1 MEVGVTGGKPYIW
14 KTAPRLRTA
23 ADAAYDQHPRPP
35 LQDQIITQE
44 EVQDPKAS
52 HDQCGA
58 PSGNPPEANR
68 SAAKQPK
75 MEAMPNG
82 VEQKQASSFTS
93 KSKKKM
99 DPNGVEQQPESFT
112 KQLEGYL
119 PRFYWHQQQA
129 QTKSQ
134 KRIYDACLNLRD
146 VGANMPALMK
156 PGIVFR
162 SSELLR

>member
-1 MEVGVTGGKPYIW
+1 M
-14 KTAPRLRTA
+14 
-23 ADAAYDQHPRPP
+23 
-35 LQDQIITQE
+35 QDQIITQE
-44 EVQDPKAS
+44 DVQDPKAS
-52 HDQCGA
+52 HNPCRA
-58 PSGNPPEANR
+58 PDGDSPEANR
-68 SAAKQPK
+68 SAAEQPE

-82 VEQKQASSFTS
+82 VEQKQASSWKSQKQMDPNGTEQQPETFT
-93 KSKKKM
+93 KQM